1 MTSYPNSEANVK
13 VEPRVWEP
21 DYLDILIKLFANK
34 FVTGDPNQFLLRVS
48 KRKFFYSVFT
58 CIFAGWGFS
67 DFALDGHLAL
77 FAHVVRLPWWLGR

>member
-1 MTSYPNSEANVK
+1 MEGTRCFKSLHVKGHKMTSYPNSEANVK

-58 CIFAGWGFS
+58 CIFAG
-67 DFALDGHLAL
+67 
-77 FAHVVRLPWWLGR
+77 